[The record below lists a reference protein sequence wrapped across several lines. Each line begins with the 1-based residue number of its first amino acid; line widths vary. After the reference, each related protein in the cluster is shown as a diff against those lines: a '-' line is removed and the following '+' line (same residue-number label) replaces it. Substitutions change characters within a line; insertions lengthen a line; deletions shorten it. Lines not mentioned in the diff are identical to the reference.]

1 MVMNWNSEADA
12 KLFQGVLN
20 LLRDSKIKLD
30 YEYLAGFMGPGSFP
44 PLKTT
49 CRLYYIHPPLFFV
62 YSSYLIRNL
71 GHFTHSTNS
80 HLETD
85 CLPGAVQNRIV
96 RLKRM
101 AEKGPSNDDSASGE
115 NVDEKTEGAGS
126 EGQAQASP
134 AKRKGGRPRGVKGS
148 LAKKVKATAKAKVE
162 VEEEDDEEM

>member
-30 YEYLAGFMGPGSFP
+30 YEYLAGFMGP
-44 PLKTT
+44 
-49 CRLYYIHPPLFFV
+49 
-62 YSSYLIRNL
+62 
-71 GHFTHSTNS
+71 
-80 HLETD
+80 D
-85 CLPGAVQNRIV
+85 CLPGAVQNRII

-115 NVDEKTEGAGS
+115 NVNEKTEGAGS

-134 AKRKGGRPRGVKGS
+134 AKRKGGRPKGVKGS
-148 LAKKVKATAKAKVE
+148 PAKKVKATA
-162 VEEEDDEEM
+162 